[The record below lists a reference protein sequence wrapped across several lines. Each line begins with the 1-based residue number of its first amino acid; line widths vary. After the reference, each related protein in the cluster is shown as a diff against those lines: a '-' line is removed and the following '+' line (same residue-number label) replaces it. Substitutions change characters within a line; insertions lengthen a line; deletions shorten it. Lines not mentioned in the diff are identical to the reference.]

1 MVSLTARWFAA
12 RCQGGVDDAGQEIE
26 EINNNSPGGGEVRK
40 KLSLLMG
47 IFLGLH

>member
-12 RCQGGVDDAGQEIE
+12 RCRGRVDDAGREIE
-26 EINNNSPGGGEVRK
+26 EINNDSPGGGK